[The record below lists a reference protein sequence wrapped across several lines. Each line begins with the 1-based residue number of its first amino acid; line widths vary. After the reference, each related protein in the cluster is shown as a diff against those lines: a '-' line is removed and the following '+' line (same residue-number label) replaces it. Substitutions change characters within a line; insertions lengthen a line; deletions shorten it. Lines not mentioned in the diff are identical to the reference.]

1 MENEKLQLSDPKLSS
16 MAMMQQLADNDAD
29 AKFEINGDMLMDRTK
44 LFLVAQARNS
54 LNRIIKLT
62 SFLEKLEDKFIKA
75 VSERLDNEPDNVTMI
90 ALSMET
96 VSKLLQDAN
105 NTVLGIVKDEKLQQI
120 VINTTNIITPDGSSA
135 TVIDPDSRDS
145 VRNVAASLL
154 SQLSKASFNDDE
166 EMYGASLIKLLDA
179 KYLLD
184 NDIDLTKKV
193 TYKRHHVMGYSDEVI
208 NDAFDGEPEA
218 YWNID

>member
-166 EMYGASLIKLLDA
+166 DVI
-179 KYLLD
+179 
-184 NDIDLTKKV
+184 DIETGDSKENV
-193 TYKRHHVMGYSDEVI
+193 
-208 NDAFDGEPEA
+208 
-218 YWNID
+218 